1 MYSRP
6 PFDPELAAILATY
19 PQEVRELGWLGP
31 ADIPAYREMNATVP
45 GGADAAALRR
55 DGAVEIEE
63 RTVPGPAGAP
73 EISLLIMRPTRG
85 AGSRPCVYHTHGGGM
100 ISGNKWELS
109 HVLAEWVDVLG
120 IVGISVEY
128 RLAPEHPHPAPVE
141 DCYAGLAWV
150 AANADELSI
159 DPERLIIW
167 GTSAG
172 GGLAAA
178 TALLARDRGGPALA
192 HQMLQA
198 PMLDDRCQTASSQE
212 LDREGFWD
220 SRANLTAWTC
230 LLGQARGGPEVSP
243 YAAPARAADLSG
255 LPATYID
262 TGQVDTFR
270 DETIDYAARLSRS
283 GVPVELHVW
292 PGAWHAFATA
302 APQAAVS
309 QLAIAAR
316 TAYLQRVLDY

>member
-45 GGADAAALRR
+45 GRADAAALRR
-55 DGAVEIEE
+55 GGAVEIEE

-85 AGSRPCVYHTHGGGM
+85 TGSRPCVYHTHGGGM
-100 ISGNKWELS
+100 ISGNKWELA

-120 IVGISVEY
+120 VVGISVEY

-141 DCYAGLAWV
+141 DCYAGLEWV
-150 AANADELSI
+150 ATNAAELSI
-159 DPERLIIW
+159 DPDRLIIW

-198 PMLDDRCQTASSQE
+198 PMLDDRCRTASSQE

-220 SRANLTAWTC
+220 RRANLTAWTC
-230 LLGQARGGPEVSP
+230 LLGTARGGPEVSP

-316 TAYLQRVLDY
+316 TAYLKRVLDY